1 MKNLKKQQQQV
12 VVPQALD
19 KVEITTTNSHEYDGY
34 QMNHQAP
41 PRHTVIEGVDNFN
54 HEVGED
60 QDGDAVSDSLL
71 ISDDGNRLRK
81 RSSSRSSAKAR
92 PLEVS
97 RGRTLASVS
106 PSSSLM
112 TKRSI
117 G

>member
-1 MKNLKKQQQQV
+1 MKNLKKQQKV
-12 VVPQALD
+12 VVPLALD

-34 QMNHQAP
+34 QMTHQAP

-92 PLEVS
+92 HLEVS